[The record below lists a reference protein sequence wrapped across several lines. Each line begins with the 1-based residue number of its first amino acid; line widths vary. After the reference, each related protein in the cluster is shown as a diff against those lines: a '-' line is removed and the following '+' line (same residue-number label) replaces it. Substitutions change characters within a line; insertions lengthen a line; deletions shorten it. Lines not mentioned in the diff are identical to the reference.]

1 MNSLPS
7 VTKFFLTVCLLLLAC
22 AFFIPGAAAITLT
35 PGSTGS
41 VATIAQGDPV
51 TISGIAT
58 GHPQVGL
65 QIWFIGYNFVKVTTV
80 QVNND
85 DSYAYILRE
94 TDTANLAPGQYFVII
109 QHPMEN
115 GQFDIVYNAASGT
128 VQNVQTGKT
137 IFQFTGSGSL
147 QSPNS
152 VTALMNA
159 IGSQNIDDTFATV
172 TFFVSQPSVGIDS
185 MGDVQQG
192 TIFTLNGTT
201 SLAAGDNLMVDITSS
216 SFGPTAKTGS
226 SGFSGA
232 SGMVTVQP
240 GSTGQ
245 NTWSFTVDTSTFS
258 PDEYLVTVSAVTQS
272 ATASGKFTVVPATTD
287 CNSTGDTCPIP
298 GLSSSNATVVGTATA
313 VTANNTPAV
322 TVTGETPP
330 AAALP
335 AATTKGAPLP
345 ASVCLVG
352 IVAAVLLLRR
362 RP

>member
-1 MNSLPS
+1 MNAPSLTGN
-7 VTKFFLTVCLLLLAC
+7 VCRLTCLLLMVC
-22 AFFIPGAAAITLT
+22 ALYIPCAAAITLS
-35 PGSTGS
+35 PGSIGS
-41 VATIAQGDPV
+41 IATIAQGDPV

-85 DSYAYILRE
+85 NTYEYDLKG
-94 TDTANLAPGQYFVII
+94 TDTANLAPGQYFVIV

-115 GQFDIVYNAASGT
+115 GQFDIVYDTSSGT
-128 VQNVQTGKT
+128 VQNVQTGKA
-137 IFQFTGSGSL
+137 IYQLTGSGSL

-159 IGSQNIDDTFATV
+159 IGSQNIDDTFVTV
-172 TFFVSQPSVGIDS
+172 TFFVSQPTVAVNSI
-185 MGDVQQG
+185 GDIQQG
-192 TIFTLNGTT
+192 ENFTLNGTT

-216 SFGPTAKTGS
+216 SFAPTSKNAP

-232 SGMVTVQP
+232 GGMVTVMP
-240 GSTGQ
+240 GSAGQ
-245 NTWSFTVDTSTFS
+245 NTWSFTVDTSTFT

-298 GLSSSNATVVGTATA
+298 GLSSSNATSAGTAAA
-313 VTANNTPAV
+313 VTGNSTLTVPVTTAAPA
-322 TVTGETPP
+322 T
-330 AAALP
+330 AAFP
-335 AATTKGAPLP
+335 ATTQGAPLP
-345 ASVCLVG
+345 AAACLGG
-352 IVAAVLLLRR
+352 IAAVILLRR
-362 RP
+362 RS